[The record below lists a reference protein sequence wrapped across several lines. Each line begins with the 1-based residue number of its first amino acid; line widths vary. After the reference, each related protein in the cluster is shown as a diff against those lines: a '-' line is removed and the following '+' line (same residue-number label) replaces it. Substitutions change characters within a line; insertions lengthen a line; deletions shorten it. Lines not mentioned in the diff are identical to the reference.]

1 MVSQTCELS
10 ATCLVNGTAAG
21 LGGGQ
26 EEAQVKEEPV
36 DSSSE
41 EPTLQCKS
49 EEGETEPDGTA
60 IQIHRTV
67 PVNAMPLAEY
77 CWYTL
82 LEYMF
87 ASLHCAHGEEFDR
100 DPTHPKW
107 GDCIEWQR
115 SISLWQ
121 QCLTAH
127 RENANRC
134 EQRAKGGWRLAMR
147 RPFCLS
153 SGHLVLLQ

>member
-77 CWYTL
+77 CWYT
-82 LEYMF
+82 
-87 ASLHCAHGEEFDR
+87 H
-100 DPTHPKW
+100 
-107 GDCIEWQR
+107 
-115 SISLWQ
+115 
-121 QCLTAH
+121 
-127 RENANRC
+127 
-134 EQRAKGGWRLAMR
+134 
-147 RPFCLS
+147 
-153 SGHLVLLQ
+153 